1 MSKKPLT
8 KVFQEKLE
16 PPDPPDKNAEVTKT
30 SIGVRAGRK
39 AANVNTL
46 EFIVKA
52 SLHKT
57 LVHGTHKEDLIKN
70 INARVAAASKGV
82 HRLSLAIHLLLRTH
96 LSHVKDFRKVSLPNF
111 LSCFSSK
118 SQSENTLFS
127 RHLMLG
133 IKGCRIIN
141 PSVKNFLEKYEDEL
155 PHAPVRYSGDRN
167 TYNRAAEQYSTNYR
181 TYLETTFN
189 KKQAAFMFMWGARH
203 NIPKNECYMLQFM
216 INGWTNLLKDEKPWM
231 THNVVKNMIT
241 LHREILQLKENINIG
256 PLWWKTHYETVIV
269 YYAMLS
275 NYLTRCGSKGITLAP
290 MCQMKATFIH
300 IDTDVFYGI
309 MNDVG
314 LLTDNWEAFS
324 TLRNERW
331 ASILYINKFTTERQR
346 RIGFVF
352 TGTIQTDGV
361 AVCIHYRRPK
371 LQPSKN
377 IFTPHVSDRVIG
389 VDPGRVTMFTGV
401 EKLAGNSKKVYTLS
415 RMQYYHESGITNA
428 NIRKDK
434 WNQGIKNALNDLSKY
449 SYKNT
454 SMQSF
459 RGYLQAIN
467 RHYDIL
473 WDEYLK
479 RRWGRQ
485 RLATY
490 SGKKSTMDRFMNSL
504 KDNSGRRVVLAYG
517 DASFGSTG
525 PGELCVPTTSMKR
538 VCEKHFHVVSIDE
551 FRTSQIHHYENKQCA
566 KVYQN
571 GFLVRGLLWCDSTN
585 GSKFVNRDV
594 NAALNMLRCYNAI
607 RPVSLQRTTPK
618 QDKLPNIV
626 LPKKCGAVAKKQRRD
641 PCMIPLWESSPK

>member
-1 MSKKPLT
+1 MSKKPLDPM
-8 KVFQEKLE
+8 KKMFQEKLE
-16 PPDPPDKNAEVTKT
+16 PPDPPIKPK
-30 SIGVRAGRK
+30 IGVRASRK
-39 AANVNTL
+39 ATNVNTS
-46 EFIVKA
+46 EFVVKA
-52 SLHKT
+52 SLQKT
-57 LVHGTHKEDLIKN
+57 LVSGTHKENLMKN
-70 INARVAAASKGV
+70 INARVIAASKGV

-96 LSHVKDFRKVSLPNF
+96 LSHVKDFRKITLPKF
-111 LSCFSSK
+111 LSRFSSK

-133 IKGCRIIN
+133 IKGCRIVN
-141 PSVKNFLEKYEDEL
+141 PCVKSFLEKYGDEL
-155 PHAPVRYSGDRN
+155 PHVPVRYSGDSN

-203 NIPKNECYMLQFM
+203 NIPKNECYILRFM
-216 INGWTNLLKDEKPWM
+216 INGWTHLLKDEKPWM
-231 THNVVKNMIT
+231 THTVVKSMVV
-241 LHREILQLKENINIG
+241 LHREILQLHEKVNIG

-275 NYLTRCGSKGITLAP
+275 NYLTSRGAKGITLAP

-300 IDTDVFYGI
+300 IDTDVLYGLMSDI
-309 MNDVG
+309 ELV
-314 LLTDNWEAFS
+314 TDNWKAFS
-324 TLRNERW
+324 TLRNEQW
-331 ASILYINKFTTERQR
+331 ASVLYVDKYTTARQKR
-346 RIGFVF
+346 LGFAF
-352 TGTIQTDGV
+352 TGTIQTNGV
-361 AVCIHYRRPK
+361 AVCIHYRRPT
-371 LQPSKN
+371 LPTTNN
-377 IFTPHVSDRVIG
+377 IFTPHESDRVIG

-401 EKLAGNSKKVYTLS
+401 EKLIGNTKKVYTLS
-415 RMQYYHESGITNA
+415 RMKYYNESGITKA
-428 NIRKDK
+428 NIKKDK
-434 WNQGIKNALNDLSKY
+434 WNQSIKDALNDLSKY

-459 RGYLQAIN
+459 RGYLHAIN
-467 RHYDIL
+467 KHYDTL
-473 WDEYLK
+473 WGEYTK

-490 SGKKSTMDRFMNSL
+490 SGKKSTLEHFMNSL
-504 KDNSGRRVVLAYG
+504 KDDSGRHVVLAYG

-525 PGELCVPTTSMKR
+525 PGELSVPTTKIKK

-571 GFLVRGLLWCDSTN
+571 GYLVRGLLWCNSTN

-607 RPVSLQRTTPK
+607 RPMSLQRITPK
-618 QDKLPNIV
+618 QDKLPSIV
-626 LPKKCGAVAKKQRRD
+626 LPKKYGAVAKKQWRD
-641 PCMIPLWESSPK
+641 PCMIPTRESSPQ